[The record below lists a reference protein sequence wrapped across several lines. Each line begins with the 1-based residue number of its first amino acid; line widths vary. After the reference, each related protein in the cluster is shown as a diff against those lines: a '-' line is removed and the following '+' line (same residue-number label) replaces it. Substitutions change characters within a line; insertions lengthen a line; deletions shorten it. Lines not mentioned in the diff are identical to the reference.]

1 MPRDLFAGTF
11 DRKAGPRRSK
21 WTIAGSFVAHIF
33 LLAALLVFP
42 VLSAFDN
49 YVVQARSVSFIVP
62 PAPVMP
68 AMPVAPPKTAMK
80 PPSELNP
87 NAAPPSPPQNEVTKE
102 SSFVVGPPAP
112 PGSLPM
118 GDGRSPIPGE
128 NRGAVNILD
137 QRVPP
142 EPPRQPVR
150 PGGNISAPTR
160 LSYANPIY
168 PSIAIAAK
176 IDGTVILE
184 ATIDETG
191 VVRDVTVLRSIPMLD
206 QAAIEAVK
214 KWRYTPTR
222 LNGVAVP
229 ILLTVTVTF
238 SLR

>member
-21 WTIAGSFVAHIF
+21 WTIAGSFLAHTF
-33 LLAALLVFP
+33 LLVALLVFP
-42 VLSAFDN
+42 ILSAFDN
-49 YVVQARSVSFIVP
+49 YVVQARSVAFVVP

-68 AMPVAPPKTAMK
+68 AMPVAPPKSATPAPTEIK
-80 PPSELNP
+80 I
-87 NAAPPSPPQNEVTKE
+87 AAPTSPPQNPVTTEPK
-102 SSFVVGPPAP
+102 FVAGPPAP

-118 GDGRSPIPGE
+118 GEGRSAIPGE
-128 NRGAVNILD
+128 SRGAVNILD
-137 QRVPP
+137 QVAPP
-142 EPPRQPVR
+142 EPPRRPVR

-168 PSIAIAAK
+168 PNIAIAAK

-184 ATIDETG
+184 ATIDESG

-206 QAAIEAVK
+206 QAAIEAVR

>member
-21 WTIAGSFVAHIF
+21 WTIAGSFVAHVF

-68 AMPVAPPKTAMK
+68 AMPVAPPKTAA
-80 PPSELNP
+80 PVPSEIK
-87 NAAPPSPPQNEVTKE
+87 NAAPIAPPENPVTGDATP
-102 SSFVVGPPAP
+102 VVGTPGPPGAP
-112 PGSLPM
+112 PNLIGGVGIP
-118 GDGRSPIPGE
+118 GAGRSVIT
-128 NRGAVNILD
+128 D
-137 QRVPP
+137 TP
-142 EPPRQPVR
+142 EPPPPAVVRPVR

-160 LSYANPIY
+160 LSYVNPIY
-168 PSIAIAAK
+168 PNIAIAAK

-191 VVRDVTVLRSIPMLD
+191 VVRDVTVLRSIPLLD

-238 SLR
+238 ALR